1 MKSGVPNIATLER
14 LLDTMV
20 IPQLRSIGVTSSEL
34 VEVRDMIVLKL
45 DEEISI
51 TRGREQKRELRD
63 REA

>member
-1 MKSGVPNIATLER
+1 
-14 LLDTMV
+14 MV